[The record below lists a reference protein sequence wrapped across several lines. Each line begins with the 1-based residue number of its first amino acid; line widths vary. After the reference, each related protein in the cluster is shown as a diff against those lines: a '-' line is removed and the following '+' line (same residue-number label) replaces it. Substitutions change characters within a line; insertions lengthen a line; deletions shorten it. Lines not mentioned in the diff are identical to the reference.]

1 MHIDP
6 DLVDTRP
13 MRKFSP
19 AELDFD
25 LAETAP
31 IHKIAILREDARAA
45 RAARDAIANCNSTAW
60 LSAHAAAVLADALVT
75 AEQRRLANNPKT
87 RYGSWRTP
95 GDIELMNLGYL

>member
-1 MHIDP
+1 
-6 DLVDTRP
+6 

-31 IHKIAILREDARAA
+31 IYKIAILREEARAA
-45 RAARDAIANCNSTAW
+45 RAARDAIENCNSTAW
-60 LSAHAAAVLADALVT
+60 LSAHAAAVLADALVI
-75 AEQRRLANNPKT
+75 AEQRRLASNPKT

-95 GDIELMNLGYL
+95 ADIELMNLGYL

>member
-13 MRKFSP
+13 MRKFSM

-25 LAETAP
+25 LAETRP
-31 IHKIAILREDARAA
+31 IHKIAILREEACAA
-45 RAARDAIANCNSTAW
+45 VAARDSIENCNSTAW
-60 LSAHAAAVLADALVT
+60 LSAHAAAVLACSLAE
-75 AEQRRLANNPKT
+75 AEQRRLASNPKT
-87 RYGSWRTP
+87 RYGDWRTP